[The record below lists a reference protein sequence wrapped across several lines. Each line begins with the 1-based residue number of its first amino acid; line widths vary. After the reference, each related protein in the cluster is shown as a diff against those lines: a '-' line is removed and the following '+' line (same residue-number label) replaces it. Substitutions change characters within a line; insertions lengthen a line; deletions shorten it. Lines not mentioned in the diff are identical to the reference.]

1 MRARVIGAEHASGD
15 VIVVLDAHCECVV
28 NWLPPLLTRIKVN
41 RYLKFIF
48 LIITKENGQKP
59 KWIYKIKSRKTLA
72 VPIVDGIKWNN
83 LEHTGYN
90 DDTKSVGIFEWG
102 FLYKEMKMSESDFS
116 KKNYASEPN
125 P

>member
-1 MRARVIGAEHASGD
+1 MKSM
-15 VIVVLDAHCECVV
+15 
-28 NWLPPLLTRIKVN
+28 LLADTNLVSD
-41 RYLKFIF
+41 F
-48 LIITKENGQKP
+48 LMAKHYCLNEL
-59 KWIYKIKSRKTLA
+59 KSRKTLV